1 MNIRGKFY
9 WADHLLDL
17 DFARFHSLIL
27 GVTGSGK
34 GILQRLYMRSLVPQI
49 LRQGSNMRAFLFDPK
64 REQIPLLV
72 AMGVPLELIHILH
85 PLDARCY
92 GLDLARDFNTVA
104 AMRELP
110 KLLIPMKGNES
121 QPFFQNAC
129 RMLASGVLQS
139 FLNYSQGKWTL
150 RDVILATWYRERL
163 EAILRK
169 VPNWARFQSFF
180 ADERVFQNIKATLDV
195 TISEFEVIAAL
206 WHNRPMLSLRDW
218 VRESGSFLVM
228 GCDPTLHSV
237 IDPLNQLTFNRLA
250 QLILSLDEIATPA
263 NRDGLAANP
272 YTFLTLDELPS
283 AGNLEMLARLLKEG
297 RSKGACV
304 LIALQMI
311 YSLRELYGDNVAY
324 EIISQC
330 ANRAI
335 LRLADPDT
343 AEMAARWIGEEE
355 YEEKTVGATLMSGG
369 REESTS
375 NVSYGVVRLPRVLPC
390 QLWENLPPVSEI
402 NGVRG
407 FFFSPGLAGQ
417 RTFEATVDLSYH
429 EEQKLLVRP
438 DQDARSFVPRPASDE
453 ILQDWTV
460 DDLDRLG
467 LINPLSAEKSIGE
480 LLAPESSG
488 L

>member
-1 MNIRGKFY
+1 MKMNGKFY

-17 DFARFHSLIL
+17 EFARNHSLIL

-34 GILQRLYMRSLVPQI
+34 GILQRLHLYSLVEQI
-49 LRQGSNMRAFLFDPK
+49 LHQGSNMRAFLFDPK

-72 AMGVPLELIHILH
+72 AMGVPLEVIRILH
-85 PLDARCY
+85 PLDARCHA
-92 GLDLARDFNTVA
+92 LDLARDFDRPA
-104 AMRELP
+104 AARELP
-110 KLLIPMKGNES
+110 KLLIPVKGNEA
-121 QPFFQNAC
+121 QPFFPNSA
-129 RMLASGVLQS
+129 RLLVNGILQT
-139 FLNYSQGKWTL
+139 FLSRSKGKWTL
-150 RDVILATWYRERL
+150 RDVILATWYRGRL
-163 EAILRK
+163 EAIIRK
-169 VPNWARFQSFF
+169 VPNWARYQSCF

-195 TISEFEVIAAL
+195 TISEFEVVAAL
-206 WHNRPMLSLRDW
+206 WHNRPMLSLREW

-228 GCDPTLHSV
+228 GSDPTLHSV

-250 QLILSLDEIATPA
+250 QLILSLDEIATPVERNA
-263 NRDGLAANP
+263 SIANP

-283 AGNLEMLARLLKEG
+283 AGNLDMLGRLLKEG

-311 YSLRELYGDNVAY
+311 YSLRELYGDNVAH

-330 ANRAI
+330 GNRAI

-343 AEMAARWIGEEE
+343 AELATRWIGEEE
-355 YEEKTVGATLMSGG
+355 YEEKTVGATLMPGG

-390 QLWENLPPVSEI
+390 QLWESFPPVSEI

-407 FFFSPGLAGQ
+407 YFFSPGLAGQ
-417 RTFEATVDLSYH
+417 RTFEATIDLRNL
-429 EEQKLLVRP
+429 EAQNLLVRP
-438 DQDARSFVPRPASDE
+438 DADTRAFVPRLSSDE
-453 ILQDWTV
+453 VLQDWTV

-467 LINPLSAEKSIGE
+467 LINPLSAEESIRE
-480 LLAPESSG
+480 LLAPESSP